1 MTWKR
6 CNGCTRAIS
15 VTAFTCEYCGQL
27 CDDVMDF
34 LPGEKRTPA
43 APLENDVIEHAPG
56 GALPPIDTAELW
68 ADGPSAPVTA
78 VEPPISSGPAE
89 FSLAAESPADDREDS
104 DVPAMVPAAVAHAP
118 QAAAPGVHAEVA
130 EFGACRAEAPRGGAN
145 AGLGEDAWS
154 LFDEAAQTDGAETA
168 SLPHGDVS
176 SFDRF
181 ESDVDRSQATP
192 HLEPDAP
199 APAVAAATR
208 AAETPAAPVRLT
220 PRQMAMAGAGVVAAS
235 ALIFTTLSMRGS
247 ASPEP
252 AAAPAAARPA
262 AVKPAPRRPAALV
275 SAAAAAAAVLPPDAP
290 KWRRVTDGRWVG
302 TSRHAAAFEL
312 AAVNRVHVWTRDVTP
327 VLVVRCDQGAAEAF
341 VFTQSAARMEPQDGD
356 HTVRVAFDGGQ
367 ERTERWPDSAEHDAL
382 FARHHEAFTQQL
394 ARSSSLRFG
403 FTPHN
408 ADPVVATFGVDGL
421 AELLA
426 AHSRQC
432 GRQK

>member
-34 LPGEKRTPA
+34 LPSEERTQA
-43 APLENDVIEHAPG
+43 APLDSDVIEPEAHR
-56 GALPPIDTAELW
+56 ALPPIDTAELW
-68 ADGPSAPVTA
+68 ADGPAAPGADVT
-78 VEPPISSGPAE
+78 PPVSRGAAE
-89 FSLAAESPADDREDS
+89 FSLVAESRADDREDT
-104 DVPAMVPAAVAHAP
+104 DAPVMAPAAVAHAP
-118 QAAAPGVHAEVA
+118 LAAAPGVHAEVA
-130 EFGACRAEAPRGGAN
+130 EFG
-145 AGLGEDAWS
+145 LGEDPWS
-154 LFDEAAQTDGAETA
+154 LFDEPAQGDGASVAQGEA
-168 SLPHGDVS
+168 S

-181 ESDVDRSQATP
+181 ELDVQRSQSEISQAGP
-192 HLEPDAP
+192 EAP

-208 AAETPAAPVRLT
+208 TAATTAAPMRLT

-252 AAAPAAARPA
+252 APAAARPA
-262 AVKPAPRRPAALV
+262 AVKPAPRKPAV
-275 SAAAAAAAVLPPDAP
+275 VPAAAAVLPADAP
-290 KWRRVTDGRWVG
+290 KWSRVSDGRWVG

-312 AAVNRVHVWTRDVTP
+312 PAVNRVRVWTRDVTP
-327 VLVVRCDQGAAEAF
+327 VLVVRCDQGGAEAF

-382 FARHHEAFTQQL
+382 FARHHQAFTQQL

-408 ADPVVATFGVDGL
+408 ADPVIATFAVDGL

-432 GRQK
+432 GWTVK